1 MEKLKRALE
10 VHRNAFVR
18 IYEETLKLLH
28 LPELDLVTIQGNTRI
43 LDLKMEKITELDS
56 QVLDFLLNSETSEA
70 EIDVE
75 VANADEIVS
84 KYNKLKLRVEQ
95 HQHRVDRIENSSQSS
110 SCHSVKK
117 FKLPHIEFKKFGG
130 DLKDWLPFWSQ
141 FMRIDED
148 DCIANEDKF
157 QYLIQATIPKSRARQ
172 LVESYPPSSE
182 NYPKVIASLN
192 SRFGREDLLVEVYVR
207 ELLKL
212 ILNNLDSKAKLS
224 TLYDNIESQLR
235 ALETLG
241 VTTEKC
247 AAMLYPLVESC
258 LPEEILRVWQRSRA
272 YDPESTLKSRLDDL
286 MEFLRKEV
294 ENEERIQLAVSG
306 FDLQKKKKNEV
317 YCKESSAIPTCSGL
331 INHKN
336 NGKCIF
342 CKNEHP
348 SENCNEANKLSL
360 AEKKKILVEKGCCHL
375 CLKYGHIAR
384 RCFVKIRCRKCKERH
399 ATLMCPKKHQEIE
412 RAVTNRGENIEP
424 EVKESVVIENLSN
437 STHHQVFLQT
447 LMVVLK
453 GKNKSRLVRA
463 IIDTGSQRSY
473 VNRYAAVEMEYE
485 ATGEENII
493 HALFGGLQSERIH
506 HTCYKITLQ
515 NINEKYACCFE
526 ALDQT
531 FICSDIVPVK
541 EGPWMEE
548 LKQLHIEIT
557 DTNDGPIDVLI
568 GADIAGK
575 LFTGKRYVLK
585 CGLIAMETLLGWTL
599 MGKVKISSNIPKS
612 SSMIVTSLI
621 CQEANISNLWSLDV
635 LGISD
640 PTDQKSKKELEQSVW
655 DHFLK
660 TVSIN
665 SSGRYEVNMPWIE
678 GHPPLSSNFIIA
690 KTRLDKLM
698 KKLEEDGYYR
708 DYNKVFGEWLDEG
721 IIEEVPE
728 EELDNKGHYLPHRHI
743 IKLSS
748 ATTKLRPVFDAS
760 AKEKRHPCLNQCLE
774 KVIEYHLQNALE
786 KAKSGKSQYSSSVI
800 LKLLNSFYMD
810 NCVVSL
816 STKEEL
822 QIFIEQAKEVMR
834 EAQFDLR
841 GWEFTLLDDTSEN
854 INLSP
859 VLDSTTVLA
868 WIKQEYQ
875 WKPFVR
881 NRIQEIHSLTSSDI
895 WRHVPGNLNP
905 ADLPSRGC
913 SPKQLLQS
921 KWWEGPNWLLRPPE
935 DWPTQ
940 EYQVDEDLVIQERKT
955 GVSSALIC
963 SAKEFSWYYTY
974 FSKYQQIINLVGW
987 IRRFIFNSR
996 HANDLKRGRL
1006 SLEEVEEAENSVIKL
1021 LQEEAFRNPEKD
1033 LSSLC
1038 PFTDDNGILRI
1049 RTKISQRQ
1057 DSKEFRYPA
1066 ILPANHP
1073 VVFRL
1078 IYDFHIKRCHVG
1090 IQGLLSW
1097 WGGWWERLIRLVK
1110 QLLRKMLG
1118 KASLSYE
1125 DLLSAVCDC
1134 ESVVNSRPLT
1144 YISENSADMIPLSP
1158 AMFLHEI
1165 IEVGVPDIDA
1175 VKAKDLRRRIK
1186 HRHKLRE
1193 DLRKRF
1199 RSEYLGQLIMHS
1211 RGGKTRNIKVGEV
1224 VLIGSDNTKR
1234 LDWPLAKVEEIFPGK
1249 DGGVRLVK
1257 LKTSSG
1263 HLLRPVQRLYPL
1275 EIDSIGDDCLVK
1287 AKLISECEKS
1297 RVAIE
1302 SHPTLDD
1309 CLPIR
1314 DVDAEN
1320 TKRSGVVTR
1329 YGRVVKLPSR
1339 WSYN

>member
-1 MEKLKRALE
+1 MGYLK
-10 VHRNAFVR
+10 
-18 IYEETLKLLH
+18 I
-28 LPELDLVTIQGNTRI
+28 
-43 LDLKMEKITELDS
+43 
-56 QVLDFLLNSETSEA
+56 
-70 EIDVE
+70 
-75 VANADEIVS
+75 
-84 KYNKLKLRVEQ
+84 
-95 HQHRVDRIENSSQSS
+95 
-110 SCHSVKK
+110 
-117 FKLPHIEFKKFGG
+117 
-130 DLKDWLPFWSQ
+130 
-141 FMRIDED
+141 
-148 DCIANEDKF
+148 
-157 QYLIQATIPKSRARQ
+157 ATIPKSRARQ

-272 YDPESTLKSRLDDL
+272 YDPNPPLKSRLDDL

-360 AEKKKILVEKGCCHL
+360 ADKKKILVEKGCCHL

-678 GHPPLSSNFIIA
+678 GHPPLPSNFIIA

-774 KVIEYHLQNALE
+774 KGINFIERIPSLLIRFRLSRIGVISDIKRAFLQISLHRSDRDFLRFLWYDTDGNLKIYRHSRVMFGATCSPFLLGAVIEYHLQNALE

-822 QIFIEQAKEVMR
+822 QIFIEQAKDIMR

-859 VLDSTTVLA
+859 VL
-868 WIKQEYQ
+868 
-875 WKPFVR
+875 
-881 NRIQEIHSLTSSDI
+881 DI

-940 EYQVDEDLVIQERKT
+940 EYQVDEDL
-955 GVSSALIC
+955 
-963 SAKEFSWYYTY
+963 
-974 FSKYQQIINLVGW
+974 LVGLEDLFL
-987 IRRFIFNSR
+987 IVVMQMI
-996 HANDLKRGRL
+996 LKRGRL

-1049 RTKISQRQ
+1049 RTKISQRE

-1066 ILPANHP
+1066 ILPAKHP

-1090 IQGLLSW
+1090 IQGLLSLV
-1097 WGGWWERLIRLVK
+1097 GRMVERLIRLVK

-1144 YISENSADMIPLSP
+1144 YISENSADMIPLTP

-1175 VKAKDLRRRIK
+1175 VEAKDLRRRIK

-1275 EIDSIGDDCLVK
+1275 EIDSIEDDCLVK

-1314 DVDAEN
+1314 DADAEN
-1320 TKRSGVVTR
+1320 TKQSGVVTR